1 VSSRPSQ
8 FDREEREVE
17 FARALAF
24 SDGVFAFAITLL
36 VTTLDVPD
44 LSGPDIGTQLW
55 HQFDDIAPR
64 LGTFFLSFAVI
75 GMLWLRHHRLL
86 SRVRQ
91 LDTRALVLNLV
102 LLAFI
107 VLMPFS
113 TEMMGRY
120 GDTAIAVT
128 TYAVN
133 ISLEAVAF
141 AALWWYCARHEMLG
155 ETLTVQQMRNE
166 LLLRAVVPAVFVLS
180 IPLAFFVSTTV
191 AAFSWL
197 LSVPGQGLLER
208 RLLARGELPPEDRF
222 DPPG

>member
-1 VSSRPSQ
+1 MSSPPPQ

-44 LSGPDIGTQLW
+44 LSGPDIGSQLW
-55 HQFDDIAPR
+55 HQFDDMAPR

-91 LDTRALVLNLV
+91 LDTTALVLNLV

-113 TEMMGRY
+113 TEVMGRY
-120 GDTAIAVT
+120 GDTAIAT
-128 TYAVN
+128 TIYAVN
-133 ISLEAVAF
+133 ISLEAIAF
-141 AALWWYCARHEMLG
+141 AALWWYCAQREMLG
-155 ETLTVQQMRNE
+155 EPLTPEQTRLE
-166 LLLRAVVPAVFVLS
+166 LLVRAMVPAVFLVS
-180 IPLAFFVSTTV
+180 IPLAFFVSPTV
-191 AAFSWL
+191 AACSWV
-197 LSVPGQGLLER
+197 LSIPAQGLLER
-208 RLLARGELPPEDRF
+208 RLMGRGEVPRGDALD
-222 DPPG
+222 

>member
-1 VSSRPSQ
+1 VSSPPPQ

-55 HQFDDIAPR
+55 HQVDDIAPR

-91 LDTRALVLNLV
+91 LDTKALVLNLV
-102 LLAFI
+102 LLAFV

-120 GDTAIAVT
+120 GDTAIATT

-133 ISLEAVAF
+133 IMLESLAF
-141 AALWWYCARHEMLG
+141 GALWWYCAQHEMLG
-155 ETLTVQQMRNE
+155 ETLTPEQLRLE
-166 LLLRAVVPAVFVLS
+166 LLLRAVVPAVFVASIPIAFLVSPTIAAFTWLLS
-180 IPLAFFVSTTV
+180 IP
-191 AAFSWL
+191 
-197 LSVPGQGLLER
+197 GQTLLER
-208 RLLARGELPPEDRF
+208 RFVERGEVPRDDVF
-222 DPPG
+222 D

>member
-1 VSSRPSQ
+1 MSIRPPH

-44 LSGPDIGTQLW
+44 LSGPDVGSQLW
-55 HQFDDIAPR
+55 NQFDDIAPR

-86 SRVRQ
+86 SRVRR
-91 LDTRALVLNLV
+91 LDTKALVLNLV

-133 ISLEAVAF
+133 ISLEAIAF
-141 AALWWYCARHEMLG
+141 AALWWYCAHRQMLG
-155 ETLTVQQMRNE
+155 ETLTHEQMRLE
-166 LLLRAVVPAVFVLS
+166 LLLRAVVPAVFVIS
-180 IPLAFFVSTTV
+180 IPIAFFVSPTV

-197 LSVPGQGLLER
+197 LSIPGQGLLER
-208 RLLARGELPPEDRF
+208 RFVGRGEVPREDAL
-222 DPPG
+222 D